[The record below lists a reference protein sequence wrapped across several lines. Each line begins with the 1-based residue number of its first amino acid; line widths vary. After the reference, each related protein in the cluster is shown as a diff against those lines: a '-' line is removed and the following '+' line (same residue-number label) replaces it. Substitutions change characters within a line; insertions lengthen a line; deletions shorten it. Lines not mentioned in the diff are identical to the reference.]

1 LESPVDFLNGEKMTI
16 VRSLSIIAALLFS
29 LPVPAQEF
37 PAGKPIVAVV
47 PFAAGGPT
55 DKVAREIAQL
65 MSKQLGATM
74 VIDNVAGAGGTIGT
88 KKVVQARNDGYTVL
102 IHHIGM
108 ATSVGLYRNLG
119 FDPLKD
125 LEMIGEIADVPMVL
139 LGTKSLPPSTMKE
152 LVTYVKA
159 NASKISLAN
168 AGIGSASHL
177 CGLLLQKAL
186 QTELNTIPYKGTA
199 PALND
204 LMGGQVN
211 LMCDQTTNVAGQ
223 VKAGAVKAYAA
234 MQPQRIEAFKDVPT
248 AVEQGLPGIEVK
260 IWHAMYVPKGTPKAI
275 VDKLSDA
282 LQLAVQDPGFRSKMA
297 ELGAEAVSAA
307 RARPES
313 LRTHLGNEIAKWTP
327 IIKSAGAYA
336 D

>member
-1 LESPVDFLNGEKMTI
+1 M
-16 VRSLSIIAALLFS
+16 
-29 LPVPAQEF
+29 
-37 PAGKPIVAVV
+37 V

-65 MSKQLGATM
+65 MSKQLGTTM
-74 VIDNVAGAGGTIGT
+74 VIDNAAGAGGTIGT
-88 KKVVQARNDGYTVL
+88 KKVVQAKNDGYTVL
-102 IHHIGM
+102 IHHIGI

-119 FDPLKD
+119 YDPLKD

-139 LGTKSLPPSTMKE
+139 LGAKTLPPATMKE
-152 LVTYVKA
+152 LVTYVRA
-159 NASKISLAN
+159 NATKISLAN

-186 QTELNTIPYKGTA
+186 QTELNTIPTRDA

-234 MQPQRIEAFKDVPT
+234 MQPQRIRRSNSTAIEEAASSEDLARV
-248 AVEQGLPGIEVK
+248 
-260 IWHAMYVPKGTPKAI
+260 YVPKGTRRQ
-275 VDKLSDA
+275 SSTSCRA
-282 LQLAVQDPGFRSKMA
+282 LQMAVRTLASVAKWPSWDG
-297 ELGAEAVSAA
+297 GACRGKSDRNHCVSISA
-307 RARPES
+307 
-313 LRTHLGNEIAKWTP
+313 GIAKWTDHQ
-327 IIKSAGAYA
+327 SAGAYA

>member
-1 LESPVDFLNGEKMTI
+1 MKLRPCLRRTVLAG
-16 VRSLSIIAALLFS
+16 SLLLSTFP
-29 LPVPAQEF
+29 LFAQEY
-37 PAGKPIVAVV
+37 PAGKPIIAVV

-55 DKVAREIAQL
+55 DKVAREIGQL
-65 MSKQLGATM
+65 MSKHLGSTM
-74 VIDNVAGAGGTIGT
+74 VIDNAAGAGGTIGA
-88 KKVVQARNDGYTVL
+88 KKVVQAKNDGYTVL

-108 ATSVGLYRNLG
+108 ATAVGLYRNLG

-125 LEMIGEIADVPMVL
+125 FEMVGEIADVPMVL
-139 LGTKSLPPSTMKE
+139 LGSKTLPPSTMKD
-152 LVTYVKA
+152 LVPYAKA
-159 NASKISLAN
+159 NAAKISLAN

-177 CGLLLQKAL
+177 CGLLLQNAL

-234 MQPQRIEAFKDVPT
+234 MQPQRIEAFKDIPT
-248 AVEQGLPGIEVK
+248 AAEGGLPGIEVK
-260 IWHAMYVPKGTPKAI
+260 IWHAMYAPKGTPKAI
-275 VDKLSDA
+275 VEKLSSA
-282 LQLAVQDPGFRSKMA
+282 LQAAVQDQGFRSKMA
-297 ELGAEAVSAA
+297 ELGAEAVPAA
-307 RARPES
+307 RARPDS
-313 LRTHLGNEIAKWTP
+313 LRSHLGNEIAKWTP